1 MNDIKKINIGV
12 IGFGGF
18 AMFAVQNFL
27 QLPEIKI
34 AGISGT
40 DREAAH
46 KASERFGLQGVQE
59 IDDMLANPDI
69 NLVYIATPPFLH
81 YEHSIKAL
89 NAGKNVIVEKP
100 FALTIEQA
108 NEMIALAKEKDLL
121 LSVNLMQ
128 RYNTLY
134 DKVKQLIDS
143 KALGEVLH
151 GYFENYASDEGL
163 SPDHWFWDK
172 NKSGGIFIEHGVH
185 FFDMFEGW
193 LGKGKVEC
201 AQESVREGTNIVD
214 QVQCSVRYKSDVI
227 VNFYHGFTQANRMD
241 RQELRIL
248 FEKGDL
254 TLYEWVPTRI
264 KIHAISNE
272 AETKIINDLFPY
284 ARIDMTTWYNG
295 KERKTKS
302 HFKEYE
308 VYQQYD
314 LYWNEQ
320 KEKMHIYGDILR
332 GLIKDQIEW
341 INDKSHKR
349 IITEE
354 NGRSSL
360 ELAVNSERLSK
371 KK

>member
-1 MNDIKKINIGV
+1 MDDKKKINLGV

-27 QLPEIKI
+27 QIPEIKI
-34 AGISGT
+34 AGMSGT
-40 DREAAH
+40 HREAAQ
-46 KASERFGLQGVQE
+46 KASERFGLAGIQE

-69 NLVYIATPPFLH
+69 DLVYIATPPFLH
-81 YEHSIKAL
+81 YEHSMRAL
-89 NAGKNVIVEKP
+89 KAGKNVIVEKP
-100 FALTIEQA
+100 FALTLEQA
-108 NEMIALAKEKDLL
+108 NEMIALAKEKNLL

-163 SPDHWFWDK
+163 SPDHWFWDRS
-172 NKSGGIFIEHGVH
+172 KSGGIFIEHGVH

-201 AQESVREGTNIVD
+201 AQSSYREGTDIID
-214 QVQCSVRYKSDVI
+214 QVQCSVKYKNDVM
-227 VNFYHGFTQANRMD
+227 VNFYHGFTQANKMD

-248 FEKGDL
+248 FEKGDI

-264 KIHAISNE
+264 KIHAITNE
-272 AETKIINDLFPY
+272 AETKTINDLFPY
-284 ARIDMTTWYNG
+284 ARIDMTIWYNG

-302 HFKEYE
+302 RFKDYE

-332 GLIKDQIEW
+332 EMIKDQIAW
-341 INDKSHKR
+341 MQDKSHKR

-360 ELAVNSERLSK
+360 ELAVEAGKLSNK
-371 KK
+371 K

>member
-1 MNDIKKINIGV
+1 MGNKKINLGV

-34 AGISGT
+34 AGMCCT
-40 DREAAH
+40 HREAAQR
-46 KASERFGLQGVQE
+46 ASERFGLAGILE
-59 IDDMLANPDI
+59 ITDMLANPEID
-69 NLVYIATPPFLH
+69 LVYIATPPFLH
-81 YEHSIKAL
+81 YEHSMKAL

-100 FALTIEQA
+100 FALSLEQA
-108 NEMIALAKEKDLL
+108 DEMIALAKEKNLL

-128 RYNTLY
+128 RYNLLY
-134 DKVKQLIDS
+134 DKVKQLINS

-163 SPDHWFWDK
+163 SPKHWFWDK
-172 NKSGGIFIEHGVH
+172 GKSGGIFIEHGVH

-201 AQESVREGTNIVD
+201 AQESMREGTNIID
-214 QVQCSVRYKSDVI
+214 QVQCSVKYKNDVMI
-227 VNFYHGFTQANRMD
+227 NYYHGFTQANRMD

-248 FEKGDL
+248 FEKGDI

-264 KIHAISNE
+264 KIHAITNE
-272 AETKIINDLFPY
+272 TETKIINDLFPY
-284 ARIDMTTWYNG
+284 ARIDMTSWYNG
-295 KERKTKS
+295 DERKTKS
-302 HFKEYE
+302 RFKDYE
-308 VYQQYD
+308 TYQQYD

-332 GLIKDQIEW
+332 AMIEDQIEW
-341 INDKSHKR
+341 IKNKSHKR

-360 ELAVNSERLSK
+360 EMAVEAERLSEK
-371 KK
+371 K